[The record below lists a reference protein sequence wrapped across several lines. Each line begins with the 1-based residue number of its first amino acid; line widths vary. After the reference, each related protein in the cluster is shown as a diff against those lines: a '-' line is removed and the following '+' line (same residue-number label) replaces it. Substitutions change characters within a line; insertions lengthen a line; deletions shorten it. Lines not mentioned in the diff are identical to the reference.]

1 MPTPKY
7 FEGYGIAQNLAI
19 SGNTT
24 QNITIPI
31 VTMSGKTTDSNGVAV
46 GNVTVDQ
53 PGRSVAQS
61 VGSYYVSNAYSYSPV
76 KSDASGNYSMVLIAG
91 SGYSETIIPPTGSGF
106 AQTVVNNLNVT
117 KSVLQN
123 IILSMP
129 DTSAPIIISGPTVS
143 SYSDTTAT
151 IEWQTN
157 EPAKGA
163 LVYGTSNPPT
173 GTTIPE
179 SAFTATHSQSLTGLS
194 ANTTYYVKVT
204 ASDAA
209 NNGPATS
216 SIVSF
221 TTKPTADKTPPE
233 ILTGPTIS
241 SITDTSAVV
250 EWTTNE
256 PSTGSV
262 AYGLSSTPNL
272 TVADATLATSH
283 RVTLTGLT
291 AETVYYLK
299 VAATDASNNGP
310 TSSSVISFPTVA
322 APDTTAP
329 VIIEGPMA
337 INVSDSGATIVWKTD
352 EPSTSGVSWND
363 GTVYGVLSDN
373 SLATNHSM
381 TITGLAATKTYSY
394 TVSSKDAFNNGPT
407 LSTAKTFTTSAAP
420 DTKPPIF
427 TQAPIV
433 KNTTHQSAVLYW
445 ETDEPSSTTIQ
456 YGTTQSF
463 GTADAKAQ
471 LLTTHNRPLT
481 GLLPGTTY
489 YFRVQATDSTGNT
502 ATGQIYTFTTDV
514 NPDTKAPVITEEASI
529 VYSTDT
535 AATVAFSTDK
545 PCDTVVNYG
554 ANGTTGN
561 QKSNSEKVN
570 DHQITLTNLTPNT
583 SYNVQVS
590 CTDMSGN
597 TVVASA
603 GKPSTYM
610 AMNYSFILSD
620 ALVGASGKGF
630 VTPSLPDITPPLI
643 TDTPRATVTTTTM
656 ARIHWLTDEIADSQ
670 VFYGLSGQSL
680 SSFAGN
686 ITKSAGHSVALT
698 NLSPNT
704 TYDFKVQSTDPSNN
718 TTTSA
723 VYTFTTAALADTT
736 PPVISAVSARGTTSS
751 QINVSWASDEQSSTV
766 LKYGTTPFTLTAQ
779 IAIAGSRTSHSA
791 ALYNL
796 VPGTTYYV
804 APVSTDSSGNTTQGD
819 IQSVTLAG
827 AAPASYTVT
836 ASAGTGGSVTPVS
849 QAVYSGYQLAL
860 AVTPAQG
867 YMVNSITGCGGT
879 LIGSVYT
886 TAAITSN
893 CTVSASF
900 KIDPNFTGTILTT
913 TAYPP
918 AGTYAGGT
926 LMVKLKAN
934 TPSAAIYYTT
944 DGSTP
949 STSSAVY
956 STAIAVVGTKT
967 IKFFAKDGTTL
978 ETAKSAIYTVNATG
992 QPAASFSG
1000 LKPGSSFTVY
1010 RSEGGKAPTSIYSGP
1025 QTSFA
1030 DSGSL
1035 KPNTIYTYTV
1045 ASDQEGAT
1053 ELISVKTP
1061 LYNGWNIIA
1070 VPYNTTGVPP
1080 TSFFATPVSSIY
1092 EWIPTGATA
1101 ESSTTQ
1107 LGSYKTVTALT
1118 PGLGYFAKA
1127 SGSSTLLTYNGAAV
1141 PASVTVTL
1149 KPGWTM
1155 IANPNVAN
1163 KTNIGTTWLVDGN
1176 PLSDAINTNKIGG
1189 SIYWWNGT
1197 TYDSWTIL
1205 GNNPQVEPWKGYW
1218 IINLE
1223 SVNHTLTIQ

>member
-1 MPTPKY
+1 MKIIQEWGHY
-7 FEGYGIAQNLAI
+7 V
-19 SGNTT
+19 S
-24 QNITIPI
+24 
-31 VTMSGKTTDSNGVAV
+31 
-46 GNVTVDQ
+46 
-53 PGRSVAQS
+53 QS
-61 VGSYYVSNAYSYSPV
+61 VGYYLTWNGQFEPV
-76 KSDASGNYSMVLIAG
+76 TSDALGNYSITVVSTSADSM
-91 SGYSETIIPPTGSGF
+91 TIVPPIGSGF
-106 AQTVVNNLNVT
+106 AQTVVNGLNVT
-117 KSVLQN
+117 KDILQS

-129 DTSAPIIISGPTVS
+129 DTSAPIILSGPTVS
-143 SYSDTTAT
+143 SYGDTTAT

-173 GTTIPE
+173 GTSVPE

-194 ANTTYYVKVT
+194 ANTTYYVKIT
-204 ASDAA
+204 ATDAA
-209 NNGPATS
+209 NNGPTTS
-216 SIVSF
+216 SIITF

-233 ILTGPTIS
+233 ILTGPTMS

-262 AYGLSSTPNL
+262 VYGFSSAPNL
-272 TVADATLATSH
+272 TVPDATLATSH

-291 AETVYYLK
+291 AETVYYVK

-310 TSSSVISFPTVA
+310 TSSSVISFSTVA
-322 APDTTAP
+322 APDTKAP

-352 EPSTSGVSWND
+352 EPATTGVSWND

-373 SLATNHSM
+373 SLTTNHSV

-407 LSTAKTFTTSAAP
+407 LSTAKTFTTSATP
-420 DTKPPIF
+420 DMKPPVFIQ
-427 TQAPIV
+427 TPIV
-433 KNTTHQSAVLYW
+433 KNTTHESAVLYW
-445 ETDEPSSTTIQ
+445 ETDEPSSSTIQ
-456 YGTTQSF
+456 YGTTESF

-471 LLTTHNRPLT
+471 LLTKHNRPLT

-489 YFRVQATDSTGNT
+489 YFRVQATDASGNT
-502 ATGQIYTFTTDV
+502 ATSQTYTFTTDI
-514 NPDTKAPVITEEASI
+514 NPDTKAPVITQAASI
-529 VYSTDT
+529 IYSTDT
-535 AATVAFSTDK
+535 AATVAFKTDK

-554 ANGTTGN
+554 PNGTTGN

-570 DHQITLTNLTPNT
+570 DHQVTLSNLTPNT
-583 SYNVQVS
+583 SYSVQVS

-603 GKPSTYM
+603 GTPSTMM
-610 AMNYSFILSD
+610 ALNYAAFILSD
-620 ALVGASGKGF
+620 AVIGAAGTGF
-630 VTPSLPDITPPLI
+630 TTPSLPDTTPPVI
-643 TDTPRATVTTTTM
+643 TAVPAATAITSSMV
-656 ARIHWLTDEIADSQ
+656 RIVWSTNEIADSQ
-670 VFYGLSGQSL
+670 VYFGVSGQNL
-680 SSFAGN
+680 TNFAGD
-686 ITKSAGHSVALT
+686 IVQVTGHSVALT
-698 NLSPNT
+698 NLAPNT
-704 TYDFKVQSTDPSNN
+704 TYQFKVQTTDPSNN
-718 TTTSA
+718 TTVSS
-723 VYTFTTAALADTT
+723 VYSFTTAALADTT
-736 PPVISAVSARGTTSS
+736 PPVISAISASGVNSS
-751 QINVSWASDEQSSTV
+751 QIHVAWTTNEPSTTV

-779 IAIAGSRTSHSA
+779 VSIAGTSTDHSVT
-791 ALYNL
+791 LYNL
-796 VPGTTYYV
+796 IPGTTYYV
-804 APVSTDSSGNTTQGD
+804 APVSADGSGNATQGAT
-819 IQSVTLAG
+819 QSVTLAG
-827 AAPASYTVT
+827 QQPVSYTVT
-836 ASAGTGGSVTPVS
+836 AAAGAGGSVTPVS

-860 AVTPAQG
+860 AVAPSQG

-879 LIGSVYT
+879 LVGSVYT
-886 TAAITSN
+886 TAGITSN

-900 KIDPNFTGTILTT
+900 KIDPNFTGTILAT

-926 LMVKLKAN
+926 LMVKLKVS

-956 STAIAVVGTKT
+956 SAAIPVVGNKT

-978 ETAKSAIYTVNATG
+978 ETAKSAAYTVTATG
-992 QPAASFSG
+992 QPGASFSG

-1010 RSEGGKAPTSIYSGP
+1010 RAEGGKAPTSIYSGT

-1030 DSGSL
+1030 DNGVL

-1070 VPYNTTGVPP
+1070 VPYNTTGIAP
-1080 TSFFATPVSSIY
+1080 TSFFASPVSSIY
-1092 EWIPTGATA
+1092 EWLPTGATT

-1107 LGSYKTVTALT
+1107 LGSYKTVTALA

-1127 SGSSTLLTYNGAAV
+1127 SSSSTLLTYSGAAG

-1163 KTNIGTTWLVDGN
+1163 KTNIGTTWLIDGS

-1218 IINLE
+1218 MINLE